1 MMTTT
6 MTLMIMTMM
15 IQPMTITMTT
25 MKIMVKIMMTTLTLM
40 TVKIINEDFSNTGS
54 QHTPILVFK
63 CMTSSRPT

>member
-1 MMTTT
+1 MTTT

-25 MKIMVKIMMTTLTLM
+25 IKIMMTTLTLI
-40 TVKIINEDFSNTGS
+40 TVKIINEDVSNTGS